1 MGAVIVNAMEKQ
13 ELDSSKLRIARWI
26 AGCDEITEEI
36 EFLLDKA
43 YPEGY
48 EQKFYDD
55 WDNVLIKGETSGI
68 Y

>member
-1 MGAVIVNAMEKQ
+1 MNAMEKQ
-13 ELDSSKLRIARWI
+13 ELDSGKLRIARWI

-55 WDNVLIKGETSGI
+55 WDNVLI
-68 Y
+68 